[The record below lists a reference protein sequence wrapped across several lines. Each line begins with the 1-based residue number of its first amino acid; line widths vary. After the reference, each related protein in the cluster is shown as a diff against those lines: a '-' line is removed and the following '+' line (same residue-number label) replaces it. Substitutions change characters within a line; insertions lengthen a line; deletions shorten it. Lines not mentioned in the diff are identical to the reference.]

1 MGFSV
6 LTTAGWPR
14 NGVANAAQGRRA
26 ERPAVH
32 GPRGLN
38 VLAASSAPELGA
50 QAAIRK
56 PFDLD
61 LVLDTLRGLLASSPA
76 ADP

>member
-1 MGFSV
+1 
-6 LTTAGWPR
+6 
-14 NGVANAAQGRRA
+14 
-26 ERPAVH
+26 VH